1 MTPSAYRL
9 LGIIQHRSAS
19 DSVDWL
25 TLNIAE
31 IATSLKLSERTLR
44 RAKAELD
51 GYGLVKFRTVSTGE
65 GRGHKLH
72 ACLPHKIAGK
82 RGELLHQS
90 SNGRARISRTKIGGR
105 VINKPTLKR
114 RPHDTSNTIG
124 SRSEHHDKKTPTVK
138 RSFASKPSENQVRLA
153 HWLKREL
160 WRRNS
165 WDNCK
170 VMKSDAHAF
179 GFALR
184 AIQAGHDVKE
194 IHRAFEAALKTMHA
208 TATDVGLSSGQP
220 TQTFYCLS
228 STVSLAQSK
237 LRNRADTVFKS
248 NRETRPKSSR
258 KRSHT
263 YQIKDVPSYKKPP
276 ERAQIRRSNSP
287 ATSQVK
293 RFADIMSA
301 LA

>member
-25 TLNIAE
+25 TLNIVELA
-31 IATSLKLSERTLR
+31 ASLELSERTLR

-51 GYGLVKFRTVSTGE
+51 GYGLVKFRTVSTGK

-72 ACLPHKIAGK
+72 ACLPVKLAGK
-82 RGELLHQS
+82 RGELLHHS
-90 SNGRARISRTKIGGR
+90 SDGKTRISRTKIGGK
-105 VINKPTLKR
+105 VINKPELKS

-124 SRSEHHDKKTPTVK
+124 SLREHQYKKTPTVK
-138 RSFASKPSENQVRLA
+138 QVLDRKPSEKQVKLA

-160 WRRNS
+160 WRRHS

-184 AIQAGHDVKE
+184 AIQAGHDVEE

-228 STVSLAQSK
+228 STVSLAQRK
-237 LRNRADTVFKS
+237 LRNRAGAVFKPH
-248 NRETRPKSSR
+248 RETRPKSSR

-263 YQIKDVPSYKKPP
+263 HQLKDVQSYQMPSSGT
-276 ERAQIRRSNSP
+276 QIRRSNAT

>member
-25 TLNIAE
+25 SLSIVDLA
-31 IATSLKLSERTLR
+31 ASLKLSERTLR

-72 ACLPHKIAGK
+72 ACLPSKLVGK

-90 SNGRARISRTKIGGR
+90 SNGKIRIARTKVGGR
-105 VINKPTLKR
+105 VIHKPRLKR
-114 RPHDTSNTIG
+114 RPHDTTNTIG
-124 SRSEHHDKKTPTVK
+124 LRSKHQDNKTLTVK
-138 RSFASKPSENQVRLA
+138 RTLGSKPSKKQIALA

-160 WRRNS
+160 WERHS

-170 VMKSDAHAF
+170 VMRSDAHAF

-184 AIQAGHDVKE
+184 AIQSGFDIDA
-194 IHRAFEAALKTMHA
+194 IHAAFESALKTMHG
-208 TATDVGLSSGQP
+208 TATDVGLSSGSP
-220 TQTFYCLS
+220 TQTLYCLS
-228 STVSLAQSK
+228 STVSLAQRK
-237 LRNRADTVFKS
+237 LSERDHARFKFNRN
-248 NRETRPKSSR
+248 TRPKSSR
-258 KRSHT
+258 HHRHIH
-263 YQIKDVPSYKKPP
+263 QEKDAPSYHMPP
-276 ERAQIRRSNSP
+276 DRTQERRSTAP
-287 ATSQVK
+287 ASSQVT
-293 RFADIMSA
+293 RFSDIMSA